1 MIEVVARV
9 RGDRVQA
16 IEVAGHAGAGPH
28 GHDLVCAAVSA
39 LVVGFLNSCEALCNV
54 RLPAKVEPGLVRTR
68 VVSQEC
74 VQLLARSL
82 LLSLRSISVE
92 QPEFMRFLEERD
104 RGEDRDVGV

>member
-39 LVVGFLNSCEALCNV
+39 LVLGFLNSCEALCGV
-54 RLPAKVEPGLVRTR
+54 RLPAAVEPGLMRTP
-68 VVSQEC
+68 VTAQDC

-82 LLSLRSISVE
+82 LLSLRGIGRE
-92 QPEFMRFLEERD
+92 QPEFVRFFEEQD
-104 RGEDRDVGV
+104 RGEDLHVGV